1 MTNNFLILKATRQ
14 NTLNAIQ
21 DLSFEQL
28 TKIPKGFNNNI
39 QWNFCHTILVQHLL
53 CYKLSDIPFDIS
65 DELIARYSKGSKA
78 TDNMLQSDFT
88 FFKSIALTSV
98 TELEKCYNN
107 KVFKAYKTYP
117 TSYNVTLNSIE
128 DAIAFNNVHEGLHF
142 GYILA
147 LKRAI

>member
-1 MTNNFLILKATRQ
+1 
-14 NTLNAIQ
+14 
-21 DLSFEQL
+21 
-28 TKIPKGFNNNI
+28 
-39 QWNFCHTILVQHLL
+39 
-53 CYKLSDIPFDIS
+53 FDIS

-78 TDNMLQSDFT
+78 TDNMLQSDFE
-88 FFKSIALTSV
+88 FFKSIALKSV
-98 TELEKCYNN
+98 EDLERQYNE
-107 KVFKAYKTYP
+107 KAFKSYKTYP